1 MIELVIEERRRSIGP
16 FEVGR
21 VLPFAKRR
29 MVGPF
34 IFLDHMGPMELPKG
48 VSRDTDVRP
57 HPHIGLATVT
67 YLFAGEITHR
77 DSTGVEQA
85 IRPGEINWMIAGQG
99 ITHSERFERARRE
112 VRPLHAIRSWTAL
125 PKTDEEA
132 EPAFVHY
139 ESADMSVHR
148 DGEVWR
154 ACPPATLSACVQR
167 SGRTRHSSTRT
178 LHSNPTRASPSLP
191 ILHYKDHEVHRTRAG

>member
-1 MIELVIEERRRSIGP
+1 MIELLIEERRRSIGA

-67 YLFAGEITHR
+67 YLFAGEVTHR

-85 IRPGEINWMIAGQG
+85 IRP
-99 ITHSERFERARRE
+99 ER
-112 VRPLHAIRSWTAL
+112 
-125 PKTDEEA
+125 
-132 EPAFVHY
+132 
-139 ESADMSVHR
+139 
-148 DGEVWR
+148 
-154 ACPPATLSACVQR
+154 
-167 SGRTRHSSTRT
+167 
-178 LHSNPTRASPSLP
+178 
-191 ILHYKDHEVHRTRAG
+191 